1 MRKSRRYTS
10 RQQAGWRKS
19 VLLRDGFRCQQCG
32 KLGGILEA
40 HHVKA
45 IADGGDNSLTNG
57 MTVCRDPC
65 HFDLHRPTAIDPERL
80 AWGEMLKALTEET
93 SSY

>member
-10 RQQAGWRKS
+10 RQQADWRKR
-19 VLLRDGFRCQQCG
+19 VLLRDGFRCQVCG

-45 IADGGDNSLTNG
+45 IADGGDNSLENG
-57 MTVCRDPC
+57 LTVCRDPC
-65 HFDLHRPTAIDPERL
+65 HFDLHRPKQVDPETL
-80 AWGEMLKALTEET
+80 AWRQLLKALTDDT
-93 SSY
+93 D